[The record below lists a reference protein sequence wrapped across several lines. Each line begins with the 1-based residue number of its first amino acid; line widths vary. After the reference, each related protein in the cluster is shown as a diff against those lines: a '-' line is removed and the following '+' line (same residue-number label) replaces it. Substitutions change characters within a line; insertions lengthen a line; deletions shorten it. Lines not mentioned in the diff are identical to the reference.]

1 LIILGLLTVGAYIFY
16 QPAAS
21 SPQNATVFIVSAVS
35 GAATVNDPTDNKSYD
50 VKIDYYGISGG
61 SGFIITSDG
70 YIVTAAHV
78 VGDPWDLER
87 KGVIREMTDDDLKFY
102 VDKAAIYIF
111 LQKAHPDMISNLNES
126 QLDTLTNQF
135 MNAGA
140 VKATKYEN
148 NIYIRGPAFPESSS
162 NPAQAKLIDM
172 GNSSNEMDVA
182 LLKVD
187 KVSKLPYL
195 PLSNQKINV
204 GDNVRIYGYPTEQFA
219 FYSNMDTEGGTKQLW
234 NSIYTATLTS
244 GIVSAERPSTKGTK
258 YYQTD
263 AAVDSGSSGGP
274 VCNNNKQVIG
284 ILVEGFEKQGFNF
297 FLPSEYVIQMCKE
310 NGVKVG
316 GSILPF

>member
-1 LIILGLLTVGAYIFY
+1 MIIGLLALSAYIFY
-16 QPAAS
+16 HPAAS

-35 GAATVNDPTDNKSYD
+35 GAAKVTDPADNKTYD
-50 VKIDYYGISGG
+50 VTVDYYGISAG

-70 YIVTAAHV
+70 YIATAAHV
-78 VGDPWDLER
+78 VGDPWDLEK
-87 KGVIREMTDDDLKFY
+87 KGVIRKITDEDLKFY

-111 LQKAHPDMISNLNES
+111 LQKAHPEMISSLNES

-135 MNAGA
+135 MTAGA
-140 VKATKYEN
+140 VKASRYEN

-162 NPAQAKLIDM
+162 NPAKARLIDM
-172 GNSSNEMDVA
+172 GDSSNEMDVA
-182 LLKVD
+182 ILKVD

-219 FYSNMDTEGGTKQLW
+219 FYSNMDTKGGSKQLW

-274 VCNNNKQVIG
+274 VCNSNNQVIG

-297 FLPSEYVIQMCKE
+297 FLPSEYVIKMCNE
-310 NGVKVG
+310 NKVKVG